1 MGRLPAERE
10 VRRRSAGSSPMVY
23 LELTALESW
32 RLREL
37 TRTGVGRVALRALMV
52 LWRAEGLTT
61 LEIAQRLDCHRDTV
75 SLWIERYRT
84 LGMEGLEDES
94 RPGRPAKLDPET
106 RQD

>member
-1 MGRLPAERE
+1 MTD
-10 VRRRSAGSSPMVY
+10 
-23 LELTALESW
+23 LELSAVEVW
-32 RLREL
+32 QLRER
-37 TRTGVGRVALRALMV
+37 TRTAVGRVALRALMV

-106 RQD
+106 RQEVEARLEQSPVEGGRPRA